1 MALVLSEEQTML
13 RDMAKQ
19 FFSEQVPVTNLRQL
33 LDDGSEDGFDRDVWK
48 QIVELGFAGILIPE
62 EMGGTGFGPMGI
74 GIVMQEAGRTL
85 AASPLYSTAVLGAGM
100 IMAAGSE
107 NQKKELLPQIA
118 TGELLLALAI
128 DETNHHN
135 PTNIAMAATRDGN
148 DFVLSGEKK
157 FVIDGHIADKLIV
170 AARTSGEAG
179 DPKGISAFLIDA
191 NTPGVTIT
199 RTHMVDTRNAA
210 NISFD
215 GVKVQSDALL
225 GSADGAYPE
234 LENVLDMG
242 RVCLSAEMLGGIET
256 VFDTTLTYLKER
268 KQFDAI
274 IGTFQALQH
283 RAAEMFCEVEICQSV
298 VLDALSALEERRNDI
313 PRAASLAKAR
323 LSDASRLITNE
334 GVQMHGG
341 IGMTDAVDVGLFL
354 KRARVQA
361 QMLGDANFHRSRYAD
376 LGGY

>member
-1 MALVLSEEQTML
+1 MAFVLSEEQTML

-33 LDDGSEDGFDRDVWK
+33 RDDGSEDGFDRDVWK

-107 NQKKELLPQIA
+107 NQKKELLPKIA
-118 TGELLLALAI
+118 AGELLLALAI

-135 PTNIAMAATRDGN
+135 PANIAMAATRDGD